1 MGVEEGSSVQVRN
14 KVGESRVIHI
24 LNEHLLCGCQFTYI
38 SSGSPSNQSISFPFT
53 GEKTGLPGVVGR
65 KMAPEGPHPNPWKLA
80 ILWYVAKRLR

>member
-1 MGVEEGSSVQVRN
+1 MNIYSVAVSLPTLAQAV
-14 KVGESRVIHI
+14 
-24 LNEHLLCGCQFTYI
+24 LLTNQY
-38 SSGSPSNQSISFPFT
+38 PSPFT